1 MHKGTGTEPHGSSR
15 APGSAG
21 EFGIVLPAQLLKG
34 VPTPHE
40 PGSAEQCQENDAG
53 FRGAASS
60 ANTAMFLR
68 EN

>member
-21 EFGIVLPAQLLKG
+21 EFGIVLLAQLLKG

-40 PGSAEQCQENDAG
+40 PGSAEQCRENDAG

>member
-1 MHKGTGTEPHGSSR
+1 MHKGTGTDPDGSSR

-21 EFGIVLPAQLLKG
+21 EFGIVLLAQFLKG

-40 PGSAEQCQENDAG
+40 PGSAEPCQENDADFG
-53 FRGAASS
+53 GAASS
-60 ANTAMFLR
+60 ATTAMFLR

>member
-15 APGSAG
+15 APGSTG
-21 EFGIVLPAQLLKG
+21 EFGIVLLAQLLKG